1 MELYRKK
8 QDYSQYDDYKLAC
21 MDLEIILT
29 QKCNLSC
36 EHCMRGDCM
45 GKEISE
51 EVIDSLFKKVIYID
65 NLSLGGG
72 EITLVPEKI
81 RMLAQKL
88 KEHKIIVHHA
98 NFTTN
103 GTVVSEEV
111 LNALSEIR
119 AYVESCEE
127 KPHLFT
133 VPKAEQ
139 NIPLYACFSFDDYH
153 LNQIIKHGITI
164 EELFKNIAKY
174 QQCFGDEAI
183 QCRLECDMDFYD
195 EGRAK
200 LLPASEHKVSMQKV
214 LSEPY
219 PFIDYES
226 HKFLLLGNVPCVTCE
241 GNFVPVN
248 ISFES
253 EKALSFGNVVTDSI
267 SQILSNMN
275 AVKTDNKGYDR
286 AREKLYKAMT
296 APKHLQKQYKPML
309 SEKHRIFF
317 QNLAIVLQEMQ

>member
-8 QDYSQYDDYKLAC
+8 QDYLQYNNYKIAC

-51 EVIDSLFKKVIYID
+51 EVLDALFKKVIYIE
-65 NLSLGGG
+65 NISLGGG

-81 RMLAQKL
+81 KMITQKL
-88 KEHKIIVHHA
+88 KENKVIVHQA

-103 GTVVSEEV
+103 GTVVCEEV
-111 LNALSEIR
+111 LDALSELR

-127 KPHLFT
+127 QPHLFT
-133 VPKAEQ
+133 VPKDEQ

-153 LNQIIKHGITI
+153 LNQIIERGITI
-164 EELFKNIAKY
+164 EELFKNIARY
-174 QQCFGDEAI
+174 QQRFGDDAI
-183 QCRLECDMDFYD
+183 QCRLECDMDVYD

-200 LLPASEHKVSMQKV
+200 FLPASEHKVNMQKV

-226 HKFLLLGNVPCVTCE
+226 QNFLLLGNVPCVTCE
-241 GNFVPVN
+241 GNIVPAN
-248 ISFES
+248 ISFAS
-253 EKALSFGNVVTDSI
+253 ENALSFGNIVTDSI
-267 SQILSNMN
+267 STILSNMN
-275 AVKTDNKGYDR
+275 AQKTDGKGYNH
-286 AREKLYKAMT
+286 AREKLFKAMT

-309 SEKHRIFF
+309 LEKQRIFF
-317 QNLAIVLQEMQ
+317 QNLAIILQEMQ